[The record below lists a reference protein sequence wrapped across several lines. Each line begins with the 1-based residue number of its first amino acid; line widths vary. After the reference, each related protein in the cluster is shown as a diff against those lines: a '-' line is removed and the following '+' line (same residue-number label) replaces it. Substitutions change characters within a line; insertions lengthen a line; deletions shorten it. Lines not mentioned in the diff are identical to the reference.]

1 MTDLHGAA
9 CRCPKID
16 IYNHVM
22 PPAYL
27 ELMKQRYADGG
38 MVKRI
43 VSIRN
48 VWDMESRVAL
58 LDKFPDVQQVLTL
71 ATPAPEMMAGPN
83 ESPDL
88 ARVAN
93 DGMAEICA
101 TYPSK
106 FPAFVAAMPM
116 NNVPAAIKEMDRAID
131 KLGARGIE
139 IKTNVNGRPLDDPE
153 FFPIFEHATKV
164 HGVPIWMHPERPANM
179 TDYRTEPKSRYEIWQ
194 VMGWPY
200 ETTAAMARIVFSG
213 ILDRLPDL
221 RIITH
226 HCGGM
231 LPYFS
236 GRAESLWAQLGSRT
250 TDEDYSGIL
259 KGLEKPFMEY
269 FKMFYGDTVLGG
281 SASALRCGL
290 DFFGPDHV
298 VFASDCPFDP
308 EGGPM
313 FIREGIR
320 SIEFLDLSDEVKA
333 KIYLE
338 NATGLLTSIK
348 PGSDRFRSS

>member
-139 IKTNVNGRPLDDPE
+139 IKTNVNGRPLDDPVG
-153 FFPIFEHATKV
+153 HL
-164 HGVPIWMHPERPANM
+164 
-179 TDYRTEPKSRYEIWQ
+179 
-194 VMGWPY
+194 
-200 ETTAAMARIVFSG
+200 
-213 ILDRLPDL
+213 LD
-221 RIITH
+221 
-226 HCGGM
+226 
-231 LPYFS
+231 
-236 GRAESLWAQLGSRT
+236 
-250 TDEDYSGIL
+250 
-259 KGLEKPFMEY
+259 
-269 FKMFYGDTVLGG
+269 VL
-281 SASALRCGL
+281 LDGL
-290 DFFGPDHV
+290 DPAGVERRRHDAAEPGVAGVVRRDHAGEV
-298 VFASDCPFDP
+298 LHHL
-308 EGGPM
+308 G
-313 FIREGIR
+313 REVEDADGT
-320 SIEFLDLSDEVKA
+320 LA
-333 KIYLE
+333 
-338 NATGLLTSIK
+338 
-348 PGSDRFRSS
+348 